1 MTWHDQSALTLKPS
15 SGGLEQLV
23 TNFSSLRFSSSVKPS
38 TTSQKV
44 WMTGWVAVYPP
55 EGHHM
60 EKLKIPS
67 QLYGGVNTPGV
78 SSAPTRVVCELFE
91 VIQANWHMGSW
102 YQHLLKA
109 EMCVFVCVWYRCGSL
124 VWRVLCSVPAAPAGQ
139 TCAATPGWPRWP
151 APAWRP
157 GSEAWSVCSACSR
170 PPNGCKRCG
179 LLSSQEC
186 LCLQVSVPPPGSTE
200 QQTFVSPQ

>member
-1 MTWHDQSALTLKPS
+1 MTWPVCPHLEAQQWRSGATGDKLQQLALFLLCEAFDHLPEGLDDRMSRRVPTWRPPHGEIEDTFTTLWRCKYTWGVISSYPS
-15 SGGLEQLV
+15 SLWTFWGHPGKLAHGLL
-23 TNFSSLRFSSSVKPS
+23 
-38 TTSQKV
+38 
-44 WMTGWVAVYPP
+44 
-55 EGHHM
+55 
-60 EKLKIPS
+60 I
-67 QLYGGVNTPGV
+67 
-78 SSAPTRVVCELFE
+78 SAPVKGREVCLR
-91 VIQANWHMGSW
+91 
-102 YQHLLKA
+102 
-109 EMCVFVCVWYRCGSL
+109 VCVWYRCGSL